1 MSSLGHLSTT
11 QLLNYSIT
19 QLLNYSILDYSTTQ
33 LLSYSY
39 LECYL
44 CLPLRHLD
52 YLKHCA
58 ATLSIIL
65 FNLNA
70 TGSPSSISS
79 PLFHDCPRPEHQ

>member
-19 QLLNYSILDYSTTQ
+19 QLLNYSTTQ

-58 ATLSIIL
+58 ATLSTIL

-70 TGSPSSISS
+70 TVSPSSISS